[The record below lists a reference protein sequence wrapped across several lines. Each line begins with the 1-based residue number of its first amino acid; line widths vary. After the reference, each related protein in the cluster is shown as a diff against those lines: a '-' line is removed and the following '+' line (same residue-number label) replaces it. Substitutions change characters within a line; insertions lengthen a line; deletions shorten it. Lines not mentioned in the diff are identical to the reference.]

1 MRVAF
6 LSIFFYFF
14 LFQNSLYSK
23 EKNRNN
29 TWCIGFDPGIVFN
42 FSNNFRVDTIKYNSA
57 GSVGFVFTFG
67 LANISNLH
75 GEFILATNSF
85 IAYNSEGNGIENFE
99 DINCP
104 FGTKLREKY
113 GYDGFFNQMSII
125 LPKSG
130 NQYYI
135 FTTGMS
141 DFAFDQWQSPNANY
155 DSFRFDNLNYAVVDM
170 DANNGQGKVIEKNK
184 VLLQNE
190 YLSHNRMT
198 AVKHANGRD
207 WWLVKPHKTK
217 QKFYSFLIEADNIKE
232 PIISDI
238 NEFPEMST
246 GISGQ
251 STFNASGTQMAYT
264 TADYKAEYYIANFDR
279 CSGLFTA
286 FKHFTI
292 PNDLLK
298 YGDDWCEGV
307 AFSSNDS
314 LLYVTTSYSIWQ
326 IDLYSNSNNYTKISD
341 PDTILDY
348 FPRYSMIALAPNG
361 KIYIGNSNGT
371 NKSMGFIDSPNI
383 KGLGCNFKGRGNGAI
398 SQPYTNL
405 LVPPNMP
412 NYGLGA
418 LVGSA
423 CDTIRAQP
431 KNWFL
436 YPNPAQESIKLK
448 VPNSSNKTTIEIGVY
463 NMLGQLVTKNN
474 YPINFEHEAT
484 INTSSFATGLYILK
498 AEYGSEHY
506 INKFV
511 KR

>member
-1 MRVAF
+1 
-6 LSIFFYFF
+6 
-14 LFQNSLYSK
+14 
-23 EKNRNN
+23 
-29 TWCIGFDPGIVFN
+29 
-42 FSNNFRVDTIKYNSA
+42 
-57 GSVGFVFTFG
+57 
-67 LANISNLH
+67 
-75 GEFILATNSF
+75 
-85 IAYNSEGNGIENFE
+85 
-99 DINCP
+99 
-104 FGTKLREKY
+104 
-113 GYDGFFNQMSII
+113 
-125 LPKSG
+125 
-130 NQYYI
+130 
-135 FTTGMS
+135 
-141 DFAFDQWQSPNANY
+141 
-155 DSFRFDNLNYAVVDM
+155 
-170 DANNGQGKVIEKNK
+170 
-184 VLLQNE
+184 
-190 YLSHNRMT
+190 MT

-251 STFNASGTQMAYT
+251 SAFNASGTQMAYT

-307 AFSSNDS
+307 AFSPNDS

-326 IDLYSNSNNYTKISD
+326 IDLFNSTDSYIQLSG
-341 PDTILDY
+341 PDTLLDY
-348 FPRYSMIALAPNG
+348 FPRYSMLALAPND
-361 KIYIGNSNGT
+361 KIYIGNFNGT
-371 NKSMGFIDSPNI
+371 DKSMGFIDKPNV

-423 CDTIRAQP
+423 CDTIRAVPQ
-431 KNWFL
+431 NWLL
-436 YPNPAQESIKLK
+436 YPNPATNNITLK
-448 VPNSSNKTTIEIGVY
+448 IPNSKQGASIQLQVFNL
-463 NMLGQLVTKNN
+463 LGQKIVDKQVLISVD
-474 YPINFEHEAT
+474 YEARLDVASLARS
-484 INTSSFATGLYILK
+484 IYIIK
-498 AEYGSEHY
+498 AKYGNEEFVS
-506 INKFV
+506 KFV